1 VRLKFPGGWACLA
14 GAIVLFSATYLLMAA
29 APAVSAASPAQN
41 PDTMM
46 PEQNVAKAREI
57 LNQLI
62 DALGGP
68 AYLEVRDREC
78 DGRRAKIG
86 HNGEMDGYIDF
97 KDFWRYPDKHR
108 IDYSKKGNI
117 IDLFTGDQ
125 GWTLDRTGVSEE
137 PTTAVSEFQALLT
150 NSVDNLLRRRLRDP
164 ALNLHYAGRGIV
176 DMLEADWVEIP
187 GPDSTLRLAVARST
201 HLLLRSV
208 VSSINQEMNERTEE
222 TSIYTNYRRKDGVM
236 VAMQISRERDG
247 RRYYQAFYD
256 TCTFNPNFPE
266 ETFTK
271 AALEKRY
278 AEVGNKKDRDKYRNA
293 RD

>member
-1 VRLKFPGGWACLA
+1 MRLKFPGVWARLVC
-14 GAIVLFSATYLLMAA
+14 GIVLFSAVYTVAAA
-29 APAVSAASPAQN
+29 APAATSASAAQN

-46 PEQNVAKAREI
+46 PEQNVAKARE
-57 LNQLI
+57 LLHQLI

-68 AYLEVRDREC
+68 SYLEARERQC

-108 IDYSKKGNI
+108 TDYSKKGNI

-137 PTTAVSEFQALLT
+137 PATAVSEFQALMT
-150 NSVDNLLRRRLRDP
+150 NSVDNLLRRRLKDP
-164 ALNLHYAGRGIV
+164 GLNIRYAGRGIV
-176 DMLEADWVEIP
+176 DMLEADWVEVP

-201 HLLLRSV
+201 HLLLRTV
-208 VSSINQEMNERTEE
+208 VASINQEMNERTEE
-222 TSIYTNYRRKDGVM
+222 TTIYTNYRRKDGVM
-236 VAMQISRERDG
+236 VAMQVSRERDG

-266 ETFTK
+266 DTFTK

>member
-1 VRLKFPGGWACLA
+1 MRLKFPGVWARLA
-14 GAIVLFSATYLLMAA
+14 GAIVLFSAICLL
-29 APAVSAASPAQN
+29 PAVTPAATSTSLAQN

-68 AYLEVRDREC
+68 AYLEVRERQC

-86 HNGEMDGYIDF
+86 HSGEMEGYIDF
-97 KDFWRYPDKHR
+97 KDFWRYPDNHR
-108 IDYSKKGNI
+108 TDYSKKGNI
-117 IDLFTGDQ
+117 IDLFTGDE
-125 GWTLDRTGVSEE
+125 GWTLDRSGVSEE
-137 PTTAVSEFQALLT
+137 PATAVSEFQALMT
-150 NSVDNLLRRRLRDP
+150 NSVDNLLRHRLKDP

-187 GPDSTLRLAVARST
+187 GPESTLRLAVARST

-208 VSSINQEMNERTEE
+208 VASVNQEMNERTEE
-222 TSIYTNYRRKDGVM
+222 TAIYTNYRRKDGVM

-266 ETFTK
+266 DTFTK

-278 AEVGNKKDRDKYRNA
+278 AEVGNKKDREKYKNA

>member
-1 VRLKFPGGWACLA
+1 VRLKFSGVWRLVCPV
-14 GAIVLFSATYLLMAA
+14 VLFSAMYSLAAA
-29 APAVSAASPAQN
+29 APADASSAPQN
-41 PDTMM
+41 PETMM

-68 AYLEVRDREC
+68 AYLEVRERQC

-117 IDLFTGDQ
+117 IDLFTGEQ

-137 PTTAVSEFQALLT
+137 PATAVSEFRALLT

-176 DMLEADWVEIP
+176 DMLEADWVEVS

>member
-1 VRLKFPGGWACLA
+1 MRLKFPGVWARLV
-14 GAIVLFSATYLLMAA
+14 GAIALFSAAYLS
-29 APAVSAASPAQN
+29 PAVTPAATSASAAQN

-68 AYLEVRDREC
+68 AYLEARERQC

-117 IDLFTGDQ
+117 IDLFIGDQ

-137 PTTAVSEFQALLT
+137 PATAVSEFQALMT
-150 NSVDNLLRRRLRDP
+150 NSVDNLLRHRLRDP

-176 DMLEADWVEIP
+176 DMLEADWVEVP
-187 GPDSTLRLAVARST
+187 AADSTLRLAVARST

-208 VSSINQEMNERTEE
+208 VASVNQEMNERTEE
-222 TSIYTNYRRKDGVM
+222 TFIYTNYRRKDGVM

-266 ETFTK
+266 DTFTK

>member
-1 VRLKFPGGWACLA
+1 VRLKFPGDGARLVC
-14 GAIVLFSATYLLMAA
+14 AIVLFSAICLL
-29 APAVSAASPAQN
+29 PAVTPAATTASLAQN

-68 AYLEVRDREC
+68 AYLEVREREC

-108 IDYSKKGNI
+108 IDYSKKRNI

-125 GWTLDRTGVSEE
+125 GWTLDRSGVSEE
-137 PTTAVSEFQALLT
+137 PATAVSDFQALMT
-150 NSVDNLLRRRLRDP
+150 NSVDNLLRHRLKDP

-208 VSSINQEMNERTEE
+208 VSSINQVMNERTEE

-236 VAMQISRERDG
+236 VAMQVSRERDG

-256 TCTFNPNFPE
+256 TCTFNPNFSE
-266 ETFTK
+266 DTFTR

-278 AEVGNKKDRDKYRNA
+278 SEVGNKKDRDKYKNA

>member
-1 VRLKFPGGWACLA
+1 VRLKFPGVCARLVC
-14 GAIVLFSATYLLMAA
+14 AIVLFSALYTVAA
-29 APAVSAASPAQN
+29 ATPAATTASAAQN

-46 PEQNVAKAREI
+46 PEQNVAKAREL

-68 AYLEVRDREC
+68 SYLEARGRQC

-108 IDYSKKGNI
+108 TDYSKKGNI

-137 PTTAVSEFQALLT
+137 PATAVSEFQALMT
-150 NSVDNLLRRRLRDP
+150 NSVDNLLRRRLKDP
-164 ALNLHYAGRGIV
+164 GLNIRYAGRGIV
-176 DMLEADWVEIP
+176 DMLEADWVEVP
-187 GPDSTLRLAVARST
+187 GPGSTLRLAVARST
-201 HLLLRSV
+201 HLLLRTVVASV
-208 VSSINQEMNERTEE
+208 NQEMNERTEE
-222 TSIYTNYRRKDGVM
+222 TTIYTNYRRKDGVM

-256 TCTFNPNFPE
+256 TCTFNPNFPQD
-266 ETFTK
+266 TFTK

>member
-1 VRLKFPGGWACLA
+1 VRLKFPGVWARLVCANFLF
-14 GAIVLFSATYLLMAA
+14 GAIYLL
-29 APAVSAASPAQN
+29 PAVTPAATTASAGQN

-62 DALGGP
+62 DALGGT
-68 AYLEVRDREC
+68 AYLEVREREC

-137 PTTAVSEFQALLT
+137 PATAVSEFQALMT

-176 DMLEADWVEIP
+176 DMLEADWVEVP

-208 VSSINQEMNERTEE
+208 VASVNQEMNERTEE

-266 ETFTK
+266 DTFTK

>member
-1 VRLKFPGGWACLA
+1 MRLKFPGVWARLVC
-14 GAIVLFSATYLLMAA
+14 AIVLFSSMYSLAAA
-29 APAVSAASPAQN
+29 APAAIPAQN

-57 LNQLI
+57 LNQLV

-68 AYLEVRDREC
+68 AYLEVRERQC

-108 IDYSKKGNI
+108 TDYSKKGNI
-117 IDLFTGDQ
+117 VDLFTGDQ

-137 PTTAVSEFQALLT
+137 PATAVSDFQALLT

-176 DMLEADWVEIP
+176 DMLESDWVEVP

-222 TSIYTNYRRKDGVM
+222 TTIYTNYRRKDGVM
-236 VAMQISRERDG
+236 VAMQVSRERDG

-256 TCTFNPNFPE
+256 TCTFNPNLPE
-266 ETFTK
+266 DTFTK

-278 AEVGNKKDRDKYRNA
+278 AEVGNKKDREKYKNA

>member
-1 VRLKFPGGWACLA
+1 VRLKFPGVWAGLA
-14 GAIVLFSATYLLMAA
+14 CAIVLFSAMHSSASA
-29 APAVSAASPAQN
+29 APTVTAAFRAQN

-57 LNQLI
+57 LNQLV

-97 KDFWRYPDKHR
+97 KDYWRYPDKHR
-108 IDYSKKGNI
+108 TDYSKKGNI
-117 IDLFTGDQ
+117 IDLFIGDQ
-125 GWTLDRTGVSEE
+125 GWTMDRAGVSEE
-137 PTTAVSEFQALLT
+137 PATAVSDFQALVT

-176 DMLEADWVEIP
+176 DMLEVDWVEIP

-208 VSSINQEMNERTEE
+208 VSSVNQEMNERTEE
-222 TSIYTNYRRKDGVM
+222 TAIYTNYRRKDGVM

-256 TCTFNPNFPE
+256 TCTFNPNFPDE
-266 ETFTK
+266 MFTK

-278 AEVGNKKDRDKYRNA
+278 AEVGNKKDREKYKNA
-293 RD
+293 KD

>member
-1 VRLKFPGGWACLA
+1 MRLKFPDVWARLVC
-14 GAIVLFSATYLLMAA
+14 AIVLFSGMYSLKAA
-29 APAVSAASPAQN
+29 APALSAASPAQN

-68 AYLEVRDREC
+68 AYLEVRERQC

-137 PTTAVSEFQALLT
+137 PVTAVSEFQALMT

-164 ALNLHYAGRGIV
+164 ALNLHYAGPGIV

-208 VSSINQEMNERTEE
+208 VSSVNQEMNERTEE

-236 VAMQISRERDG
+236 VAMQVSRERDG

-266 ETFTK
+266 DTFTK

>member
-1 VRLKFPGGWACLA
+1 VRLKFPGDWARVVS
-14 GAIVLFSATYLLMAA
+14 AIVLFTAICLF
-29 APAVSAASPAQN
+29 PAVTPAATTTSPAQN

-68 AYLEVRDREC
+68 AYLEVREREC

-137 PTTAVSEFQALLT
+137 PATAVSEFQALMT

-164 ALNLHYAGRGIV
+164 ALNLRYAGRGIV
-176 DMLEADWVEIP
+176 DMLEADWVEVP
-187 GPDSTLRLAVARST
+187 GLDSTLRLAVARST

-208 VSSINQEMNERTEE
+208 VSSINQEMNERSEE
-222 TSIYTNYRRKDGVM
+222 TTIYTNYRRKDGVM

-256 TCTFNPNFPE
+256 TCTFNPNFPAD
-266 ETFTK
+266 TFTK

>member
-1 VRLKFPGGWACLA
+1 VRLKFPGDWARLVC
-14 GAIVLFSATYLLMAA
+14 AIVLFSGMYSLTAA
-29 APAVSAASPAQN
+29 APAITAASLTQN

-68 AYLEVRDREC
+68 AYLEVREREC

-117 IDLFTGDQ
+117 IDLFTGEE

-137 PTTAVSEFQALLT
+137 PATAVSEFQALLT

-164 ALNLHYAGRGIV
+164 ALHLHYAGRGIV

-208 VSSINQEMNERTEE
+208 VASVNQEMNERTEE
-222 TSIYTNYRRKDGVM
+222 TFIYTNYRRKDGVM

-266 ETFTK
+266 DTFTK

-278 AEVGNKKDRDKYRNA
+278 GEVGNKKDRDKYRNA

>member
-1 VRLKFPGGWACLA
+1 
-14 GAIVLFSATYLLMAA
+14 
-29 APAVSAASPAQN
+29 
-41 PDTMM
+41 
-46 PEQNVAKAREI
+46 
-57 LNQLI
+57 
-62 DALGGP
+62 
-68 AYLEVRDREC
+68 
-78 DGRRAKIG
+78 
-86 HNGEMDGYIDF
+86 
-97 KDFWRYPDKHR
+97 
-108 IDYSKKGNI
+108 
-117 IDLFTGDQ
+117 
-125 GWTLDRTGVSEE
+125 
-137 PTTAVSEFQALLT
+137 
-150 NSVDNLLRRRLRDP
+150 
-164 ALNLHYAGRGIV
+164 LHYAGRGIV
-176 DMLEADWVEIP
+176 DMLEADWVEVS

>member
-1 VRLKFPGGWACLA
+1 VRLKFPGVWARLA
-14 GAIVLFSATYLLMAA
+14 SAIVLFSAICLLPAVTPAA
-29 APAVSAASPAQN
+29 ATASLAQN

-68 AYLEVRDREC
+68 AYLEVREREC

-86 HNGEMDGYIDF
+86 HSGEMEGYIDF

-125 GWTLDRTGVSEE
+125 GWTLDRSGVSEE
-137 PTTAVSEFQALLT
+137 PATAVSEFQALMT

-176 DMLEADWVEIP
+176 DMLEADWVEVP

-208 VSSINQEMNERTEE
+208 VASVNQEMNERTEE
-222 TSIYTNYRRKDGVM
+222 TTIYTNYRRKDGVM
-236 VAMQISRERDG
+236 VAMQVSRERDG

-256 TCTFNPNFPE
+256 TCTFNPNLPDD
-266 ETFTK
+266 TFTR

-278 AEVGNKKDRDKYRNA
+278 AEVGNKKDREKYKNA

>member
-1 VRLKFPGGWACLA
+1 MRLKFPGVWALVVC
-14 GAIVLFSATYLLMAA
+14 AIVAFSAICRL
-29 APAVSAASPAQN
+29 PAVTPAATTASLAQN

-46 PEQNVAKAREI
+46 PEQNVAKAHEI

-68 AYLEVRDREC
+68 AYLEVRERQC

-125 GWTLDRTGVSEE
+125 GWTLDRSGVSEE
-137 PTTAVSEFQALLT
+137 PATAVSDFQALMT

-176 DMLEADWVEIP
+176 DMLEADWVEVP

-256 TCTFNPNFPE
+256 TCTFNPNFPDD
-266 ETFTK
+266 TFTR

-278 AEVGNKKDRDKYRNA
+278 AEVGNKKDRDKYKNA